1 VLNVGYYE
9 VCHADLLTNVVDP
22 LDVVLGGSLQLN
34 GVSSGLDNDL
44 GTLVHGFVD
53 HPVASLDIF
62 ELSGARPV
70 LVKYALDLSVVPVV
84 DSTIDHDA
92 SSSSSENLFN
102 EWHK

>member
-34 GVSSGLDNDL
+34 GVFSGLDNDL
-44 GTLVHGFVD
+44 GTLVHGLID

-70 LVKYALDLSVVPVV
+70 LVKNALDLSVVPVV
-84 DSTIDHDA
+84 DSSIFGRT
-92 SSSSSENLFN
+92 SLTLQRLLF
-102 EWHK
+102 

>member
-84 DSTIDHDA
+84 DSSIFGRT
-92 SSSSSENLFN
+92 SLTLQRLLF
-102 EWHK
+102 